1 MKILVIGGGGRE
13 HALIWKLFQSPKISK
28 IYCAPGNAGIESLAQ
43 CVPLGSSD
51 LSSLLEFA
59 ISQKIDVTI
68 VGPEQPLTLGIVD
81 LFQSRGLKIFGPNKE
96 ASQFEGSKVFAKDFM
111 DRAGIPTAR
120 FDVFEEPLEARE
132 FIKKSMGPW
141 VIKADGLASGKGVY
155 ICRTKDE
162 ALTAICSVMEDKIH
176 GVSGT
181 RVVIE
186 NFLEGEEL
194 SYLIMIDGKNY
205 VPLASS
211 QDHKALLDG
220 DRGPNT
226 GGMGAYSPAPLLT
239 PDLECKIQEKI
250 IKPFLK
256 RIEQENIEYR
266 GVLYMGLMIVKDEP
280 YVLEFNVRFGD
291 PETQPLMMRLDSDL
305 LDLLCAVIYQKLD
318 TIEIK
323 WKKEHALCV
332 VLASRGYPGEFQ
344 NGLAISGLEELDKD
358 WVVFHSGTKREGQE
372 VVTSGGRV
380 LGVTS
385 LGQSLKEAFQKV
397 YEGIDKISW
406 KGMFYRK
413 DIGLKGMRLWM

>member
-1 MKILVIGGGGRE
+1 MKILVVGGGGRE
-13 HALIWKLFQSPKISK
+13 HALIWKLSESPKISK

-43 CVPLGSSD
+43 CVPLELSD
-51 LSSLLEFA
+51 LSSLLDFA
-59 ISQKIDVTI
+59 ISKKIDLTI
-68 VGPEQPLTLGIVD
+68 VGPEQPLTLGLVD
-81 LFQSRGLKIFGPNKE
+81 LFQSKGLKIFGPNKE

-120 FDVFEEPLEARE
+120 FDVFEESFEAKE
-132 FIKKSMGPW
+132 FIKKSMGPL
-141 VIKADGLASGKGVY
+141 VIKAEGLASGKGVY

-162 ALTAICSVMEDKIH
+162 ALSAIHSVMEDKIH
-176 GVSGT
+176 GESGA

-205 VPLASS
+205 VALPSS

-226 GGMGAYSPAPLLT
+226 GGMGAYSPAHLLT
-239 PDLECKIQEKI
+239 PDLECKIQERI

-305 LDLLCAVIYQKLD
+305 LLLLCAVIDQELD
-318 TIEIK
+318 KIEIK

-332 VLASRGYPGEFQ
+332 VLTSRGYPGEFQ
-344 NGLAISGLEELDKD
+344 NGLAISGLEELGKD
-358 WVVFHSGTKREGQE
+358 WMVFHSGTRREGQG

-380 LGVTS
+380 LAVAS
-385 LGQSLKEAFQKV
+385 LGQNLKEAFQKV
-397 YEGIDKISW
+397 YEGVDKISW

-413 DIGLKGMRLWM
+413 DIGIKGLRAWM